1 MQTFIY
7 YKRPQFTLSLGKFR
21 GIHKKASQ
29 MKKERKVNDCLVD
42 EHLNVFFLSL
52 FWNRELM
59 EYFVYQ
65 TGIIV
70 IV

>member
-7 YKRPQFTLSLGKFR
+7 YERPQFTLSLGKFR

-52 FWNRELM
+52 FWNSELM
-59 EYFVYQ
+59 EKITYIKQ
-65 TGIIV
+65 E
-70 IV
+70 

>member
-29 MKKERKVNDCLVD
+29 MKKERKLNDCLVD
-42 EHLNVFFLSL
+42 EHSNVFFLSL
-52 FWNRELM
+52 FWNSELM
-59 EYFVYQ
+59 EKITYIKQ
-65 TGIIV
+65 E
-70 IV
+70 